1 MKSAAERGNG
11 VWSDSTLTATLD
23 RVLGLRGNVRGLLEH
38 AANDVAGRARF
49 VLEPQR
55 PVHGCGHDGYRAM
68 LVRGARYVAETHS
81 FDGTV
86 ALIVRPVGEGC
97 VGDGG
102 MFDRFPGQSVFA
114 MHNWPAMQPNT
125 VGLISGATMAT
136 ADRVTI
142 RFISKGG
149 HGAPL
154 PDCGPRAGRSPH
166 HCGGAGHRLAQHPAH
181 RRCSAEPVRDPS
193 QRPRR
198 HESGTGR
205 GHACRHR
212 AHFRRRRA
220 VAEGAPSGRAVQRRY
235 AGLCCPGR
243 RCGSTASICVTLNNR
258 DQARFAGDVAERLVG
273 SERLVRDMKPI
284 IGDEDFSFMLQA
296 EPGVY
301 LRIGPGVGAT
311 DDCHLHSK
319 PPRLQ

>member
-284 IGDEDFSFMLQA
+284 IGDEDFPSCCRPSRVCTCA
-296 EPGVY
+296 SARG
-301 LRIGPGVGAT
+301 GG
-311 DDCHLHSK
+311 D
-319 PPRLQ
+319 